1 MCVYPLTRQ
10 ISLTTQ
16 THYNFVL
23 LFYFIFL
30 LQFSLSEE
38 DVACHAR
45 SSYEELTKAGCF
57 NEIAPEN
64 DAHLTSQEC
73 LCDFWAAII
82 IFSSY
87 M

>member
-1 MCVYPLTRQ
+1 MCVSSYSAN
-10 ISLTTQ
+10 ISHDTKHITTL
-16 THYNFVL
+16 FVVV
-23 LFYFIFL
+23 FFFF

-38 DVACHAR
+38 DVACNVR

-57 NEIAPEN
+57 HEIAPEN
-64 DAHLTSQEC
+64 DAHQTSQVC
-73 LCDFWAAII
+73 LYDFCAAII

>member
-23 LFYFIFL
+23 FFFFFL

-38 DVACHAR
+38 DVACNVR

-57 NEIAPEN
+57 HEIAPEN
-64 DAHLTSQEC
+64 DAHLTSQVC
-73 LCDFWAAII
+73 LYDFCAAII
-82 IFSSY
+82 IFSSS

>member
-23 LFYFIFL
+23 LFL

-38 DVACHAR
+38 DVACNVR

-57 NEIAPEN
+57 HEIAPEN
-64 DAHLTSQEC
+64 DAHLTSQVC
-73 LCDFWAAII
+73 LYDFCAAII